1 MVVLRAHRLLIVL
14 LLFFSTL
21 KGQEE
26 STVQDSIALKGQE
39 ESTVQDSITTYGVVV
54 MDMRHM
60 SDVANEVELQSL
72 INSFIDA
79 ASEELEA
86 MDSLGVAR
94 VIPTDELVSAIFQVT
109 EDGLGCQD
117 NYCVRQVAE
126 LISMDKII
134 LIDLSE
140 IKAEATLGQFQNFS
154 GKLTLSLGELG
165 LGKDIDT
172 GQDISIMMT
181 ERTFSKKL
189 KGDLEELMVRIRSR
203 TWVLMEKTPPEERF
217 PPEPFTFEISQLI
230 LYIENSPALINI
242 ALGVLFV
249 SALSAYLLSRPPVI
263 GDPPSYPEIR

>member
-1 MVVLRAHRLLIVL
+1 MVVVRPHRLFIVL

-26 STVQDSIALKGQE
+26 STVQDSI
-39 ESTVQDSITTYGVVV
+39 ITYGVVV

-72 INSFIDA
+72 ISSFIDA

-94 VIPTDELVSAIFQVT
+94 VIPTDEMVSAIFQVT

-181 ERTFSKKL
+181 ERTFSKKM

-203 TWVLMEKTPPEERF
+203 TWFLMEKTPSEERF
-217 PPEPFTFEISQLI
+217 PPEPFTFEMSQLI
-230 LYIENSPALINI
+230 IFFQDSPDFAML
-242 ALGVLFV
+242 V
-249 SALSAYLLSRPPVI
+249 ALSILFGLAGGYYLATRPPLI
-263 GDPPSYPEIR
+263 DGEPPPYPETI